1 MKTLPDQQPI
11 GRVVGTRQ
19 NRVGQPPDAATRAAM
34 TRMAQYR
41 TRAPKGVFRYQSH
54 EQMAA
59 DRQRW
64 SVEAVVERA
73 RKP

>member
-19 NRVGQPPDAATRAAM
+19 NRVGLPPDAAARAAL
-34 TRMAQYR
+34 TAMAQYR
-41 TRAPKGVFRYQSH
+41 TRAPKGVFRYHSH

-64 SVEAVVERA
+64 SVAAVVERA
-73 RKP
+73 RGP